1 MLKIDDDEDTKTNTP
16 PYDQSSS
23 RELDEH
29 SSINSTERHVQS
41 SNMQQNGMLANLRR
55 INAEKLDAQDKLMT
69 MTDRFKR
76 AKAKKNSLESLL
88 EEEVARNN
96 DIKGK
101 FLK

>member
-16 PYDQSSS
+16 SYDQSSS

-29 SSINSTERHVQS
+29 SSINSTERHTQS
-41 SNMQQNGMLANLRR
+41 SNIQQNGMLANLRR

-76 AKAKKNSLESLL
+76 ARAKRNALESLL
-88 EEEVARNN
+88 EEEVARNK
-96 DIKGK
+96 DIQGK